1 MDISESDLRLLESAD
16 IDELLDGLKNH
27 RKLTNAEWAEIE
39 KESDKIGEKNRRL
52 MDSLSMSHERLH
64 KQFTL

>member
-1 MDISESDLRLLESAD
+1 MNISESDLRLLESTD

-39 KESDKIGEKNRRL
+39 KESDKIREKNREL